1 MVTTI
6 GQHGL
11 RVGDDIVLKDNSLT
25 FTCSKDNNATQHS
38 YPRPG
43 TDPKAGKSIPITGV
57 SSSDHTATNATYTPT
72 TGDLTITVANHGFN
86 GPAVFTPTNAVYN
99 PTTGIVTLT
108 IANHG
113 LENNDFVRLADYALT
128 FTCAK
133 DGNVTN
139 HSYPRPN
146 DPASGRAL
154 TVTNATTNTFDVKI
168 LDYTPSTNTTVHTF
182 VSALANS
189 VTNGGDYIQVADG
202 SLTFTSVSYTH
213 LRAHETS

>member
-1 MVTTI
+1 MCI
-6 GQHGL
+6 
-11 RVGDDIVLKDNSLT
+11 RDSP
-25 FTCSKDNNATQHS
+25 S
-38 YPRPG
+38 
-43 TDPKAGKSIPITGV
+43 TDPFAGKSIRITDV
-57 SSSDHTATNATYTPT
+57 SSSDHTATNAVYDSV
-72 TGDLTITVANHGFN
+72 TGDLTLTVPNHGFN
-86 GPAVFTPTNAVYN
+86 GPAVFTPTDAAYN

-113 LENNDFVRLADYALT
+113 LENNDFVRIADYALT
-128 FTCAK
+128 FTCTL

-154 TVTNATTNTFDVKI
+154 TVSNVTTNTFDVQI

-189 VTNGGDYIQVADG
+189 VTNGGDL
-202 SLTFTSVSYTH
+202 SLIH
-213 LRAHETS
+213 I